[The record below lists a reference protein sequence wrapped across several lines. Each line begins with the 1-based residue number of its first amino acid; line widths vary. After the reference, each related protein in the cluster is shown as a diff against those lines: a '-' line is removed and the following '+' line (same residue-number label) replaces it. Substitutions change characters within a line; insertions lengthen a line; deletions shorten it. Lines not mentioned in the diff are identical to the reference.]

1 MTEGKGS
8 KKSPR
13 HLATSQ
19 RVLGRGNP
27 ESFDPLEEK
36 KKNNYKCDAN
46 TKMNIY
52 LE

>member
-19 RVLGRGNP
+19 RVLGKGNP

-36 KKNNYKCDAN
+36 KKTTTNVMLIQK
-46 TKMNIY
+46 
-52 LE
+52 

>member
-19 RVLGRGNP
+19 RVLGRGSP
-27 ESFDPLEEK
+27 ESFDPLEGK
-36 KKNNYKCDAN
+36 KKSKTTNVMLIQK
-46 TKMNIY
+46 
-52 LE
+52 